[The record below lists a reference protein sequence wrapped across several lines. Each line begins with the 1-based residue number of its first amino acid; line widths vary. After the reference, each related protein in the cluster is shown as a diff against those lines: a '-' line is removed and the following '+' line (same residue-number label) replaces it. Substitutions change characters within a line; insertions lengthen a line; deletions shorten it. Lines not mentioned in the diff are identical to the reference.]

1 MIYFLKIRII
11 FSGGVYILTALNDQK
26 EIFTITTHVPTE
38 TLIQLRKTMT
48 FYCPQCEN
56 PVRLKIGQV
65 MIPHFAHIVLSD
77 CLTSFSER
85 ESPIHLKGKLQLA
98 EFFEEKSLEIFVESY
113 LPELCQR
120 PDILVKSTHQSYAIE
135 FQCCTIPI
143 EVRDMRSKGYLK
155 SNIEPIWILR
165 SFEYPEVPLNG
176 IVIIQL
182 THFRQAF
189 IQHDDCGDASIIAY
203 DPNTEQFIYYAHL
216 IHLQGTRFI
225 AKIGVLPRHLQ
236 SFPFR
241 QLKPLTSLEGKVY
254 WDIFQR
260 YRKRFLK
267 NAVLTSKKGV
277 RDPFLRICYVNH
289 LQPIEL
295 PLFIGIP
302 LGTVK
307 HINGRHTE
315 WQFAFI
321 HMCMQQQIQFH
332 AISNEQIEFFLLQN
346 LRENNY
352 KLARELCISYIQILI
367 QLGLKVDSSL
377 LKQKIPEEKL
387 LEIFL
392 QLIVA
397 KRTEY

>member
-1 MIYFLKIRII
+1 M
-11 FSGGVYILTALNDQK
+11 
-26 EIFTITTHVPTE
+26 PTE

-48 FYCPQCEN
+48 FFCPQCEN

-98 EFFEEKSLEIFVESY
+98 EFFEEQSLEVFVESY
-113 LPELCQR
+113 LPEIRQR
-120 PDILVKSTHQSYAIE
+120 PDILVKSSHQSYAIE

-143 EVRDMRSKGYLK
+143 EVRDLRSRGYLK
-155 SNIEPIWILR
+155 SNIEPVWILR
-165 SFEYPEVPLNG
+165 SFEYPEVPPNG

-189 IQHDDCGDASIIAY
+189 IQQDDFGDASIIAY
-203 DPNTEQFIYYAHL
+203 DPNNEQFIYYAHL
-216 IHLQGTRFI
+216 THLQGTRFI
-225 AKIGVLPRHLQ
+225 AKIGMLPRRLQ

-241 QLKPLTSLEGKVY
+241 QLKPLTTLEGKVY
-254 WDIFQR
+254 WNIFQR
-260 YRKRFLK
+260 YRKRFLT

-277 RDPFLRICYVNH
+277 KDPFLRICYFNH

-295 PLFIGIP
+295 PLFIGVP
-302 LGTVK
+302 LGTV
-307 HINGRHTE
+307 NYLNVRHAE
-315 WQFAFI
+315 WQLAFI
-321 HMCMQQQIQFH
+321 HMCMQKQIQFH
-332 AISNEQIEFFLLQN
+332 DLSNEQIEHFLQQN
-346 LRENNY
+346 LRENNF
-352 KLARELCISYIQILI
+352 KLARELCFSYIHVLK
-367 QLGLKVDSSL
+367 QLGLRVDSSL